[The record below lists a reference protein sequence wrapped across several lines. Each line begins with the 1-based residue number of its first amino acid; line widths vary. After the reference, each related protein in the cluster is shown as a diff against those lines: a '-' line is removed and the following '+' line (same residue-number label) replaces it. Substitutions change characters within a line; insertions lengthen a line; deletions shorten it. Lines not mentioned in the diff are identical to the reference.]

1 MVNSI
6 DRLAAHA
13 AMSYRILVLLLL
25 TMLVPAAFAQG
36 AGEIDVTSAAPLVE
50 QKKLFVLDVREPS
63 EYAAGHIADATLVP
77 LGQLE
82 KHLEELA
89 PQKDQPVLV
98 VCASGGRSAQAV
110 RLLSKN
116 GFTQA
121 QNLKGGMNAW
131 RKADLPIAKP

>member
-1 MVNSI
+1 MLHSI
-6 DRLAAHA
+6 G
-13 AMSYRILVLLLL
+13 YRIIVLLLFAL
-25 TMLVPAAFAQG
+25 ATLQVSAQG
-36 AGEIDVTSAAPLVE
+36 AGELDVTSAAPLVE

-82 KHLEELA
+82 KRLEELA
-89 PQKDQPVLV
+89 PQKDQPMLV

-110 RLLSKN
+110 RFLTKN
-116 GFTQA
+116 GFAQA

-131 RKADLPIAKP
+131 RKADLPLVKP